1 MGYEVETITVD
12 GRVTALGSAGPHT
25 VVIDRPVELGGG
37 GLGFNGGQLLNLAVA
52 ACVSNDLVREA
63 DRLGLKLRRVRVTAR
78 SEYGGSPAVSGPI
91 DYDVEIDGDGPPERL
106 DELVRLVDSIGEI
119 PNSVRRGTE
128 VRLGIRTVNGSVHRE
143 RTN

>member
-12 GRVTALGSAGPHT
+12 GRVTALGSAGPHSL
-25 VVIDRPVELGGG
+25 VIDRAVELGGG

-52 ACVSNDLVREA
+52 ACISNDLFREA
-63 DRLGLKLRRVRVTAR
+63 TRLGLPRRRVRVTAR
-78 SEYGGSPAVSGPI
+78 SDYGGSPAVSGPI
-91 DYDVEIDGDGPPERL
+91 DYDVEVDGDAPAEQL

-128 VRLGIRTVNGSVHRE
+128 VRLGQRTVNGSPHRE
-143 RTN
+143 RAN